1 MSGVCVWGFKECEV
15 HVSEGAG
22 YQLEGRMS
30 LEGRDI
36 GSGGRKEGSEEGG
49 WDTCGR
55 EMCQSLKLNFL

>member
-36 GSGGRKEGSEEGG
+36 GSEIREEGS
-49 WDTCGR
+49 
-55 EMCQSLKLNFL
+55 